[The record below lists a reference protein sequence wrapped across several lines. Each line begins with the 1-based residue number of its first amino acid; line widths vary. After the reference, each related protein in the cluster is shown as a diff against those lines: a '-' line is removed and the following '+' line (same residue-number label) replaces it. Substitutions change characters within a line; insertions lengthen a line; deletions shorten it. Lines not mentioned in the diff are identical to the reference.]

1 MYSGVLNFLLMLAHI
16 KLKETVHNF
25 LNFYVLTYP
34 VYGLSVALEIHENG
48 LYLENFFDYFTL
60 RNTSFSSLL
69 NASKC
74 VLHDILT
81 EWNKTNGVECVFN
94 VFFYFRLLFYFH
106 TFFQEIE
113 DTISVNTLH

>member
-1 MYSGVLNFLLMLAHI
+1 M
-16 KLKETVHNF
+16 
-25 LNFYVLTYP
+25 NFYVLTYP

-48 LYLENFFDYFTL
+48 LYLGGFFDYFTS
-60 RNTSFSSLL
+60 RNISFSSLL

-81 EWNKTNGVECVFN
+81 EWNKTNGVECVIN
-94 VFFYFRLLFYFH
+94 VFFYFCLLFYFH

-113 DTISVNTLH
+113 DTTPVNTLH

>member
-1 MYSGVLNFLLMLAHI
+1 M
-16 KLKETVHNF
+16 
-25 LNFYVLTYP
+25 NFYVLTYP

-60 RNTSFSSLL
+60 RNISFSSLL

-81 EWNKTNGVECVFN
+81 EWNKTNGVECVIN

>member
-1 MYSGVLNFLLMLAHI
+1 MYSDILTFLRMLAYI
-16 KLKETVHNF
+16 KLKEAVHNCS
-25 LNFYVLTYP
+25 NFYVLTYP

-74 VLHDILT
+74 VLHDIPT

-94 VFFYFRLLFYFH
+94 VFFYFRLFFYFH
-106 TFFQEIE
+106 IFFQEIE